1 MTTLVPTELIESKI
15 YLIWGI
21 KVMLDRD
28 LAELY
33 DVETKNLKRAVRRN
47 IDRFPNDFMLELS
60 KNEMEDWRCHFGTSN
75 GDKMGLRYKPMAFT
89 EQGVAMLSSVL
100 RSKKAVQVN
109 IQIMRTFTQLRQMLS
124 THKDLKRKI
133 ESMEKKYDE
142 QFQIVFDAIKQ
153 LIETDEKPKKK
164 IGFTV
169 KERQKK
175 YGKRMKN
182 KLLNCRD
189 IRQDQQDNQDLDWV
203 FKV

>member
-1 MTTLVPTELIESKI
+1 MKTLVPIELIASKI
-15 YLIWGI
+15 YLIRGI

-33 DVETKNLKRAVRRN
+33 GVETKVLKQAVRRN
-47 IDRFPNDFMLELS
+47 IDRFPSDFMFELTKDEFNNLRS
-60 KNEMEDWRCHFGTSN
+60 QIVTSSW
-75 GDKMGLRYKPMAFT
+75 GGARYLPMVFT

-100 RSKKAVQVN
+100 KSNRAIHVN
-109 IQIMRTFTQLRQMLS
+109 IQIMRAFTQLRKMLS

-142 QFQIVFDAIKQ
+142 QFQIVFEAIKQ

-169 KERQKK
+169 KEKQKA
-175 YGKRMKN
+175 YLKRAK
-182 KLLNCRD
+182 K
-189 IRQDQQDNQDLDWV
+189 
-203 FKV
+203 